1 MWNIFAVTLGFCFL
15 IHRTDAIRSMD
26 PNVLLA
32 SDARWSDI
40 DDEDSKIEYQLE
52 AQGLVVTR
60 MSSFT
65 SGTLGSQLASYTK
78 FVLPETEL
86 GTFSYYMATSDYVD
100 FRAWIRAG
108 GAFVGTNRQ
117 DPITI
122 LNNLFGWTISH
133 TTSSGYSTAAKS
145 STVLGGGPSS
155 LDELSDTDSVYT
167 SSLPADAICVYS
179 SGSYCWVFVVPVD
192 EGVVGYAGMDWYSTS
207 IDWTQVLKLMLEFN
221 AQSGYYIAP
230 LDLAVPNKGHL
241 MYRNVGDARDGHVC
255 FDNFDMGSAVL
266 ACESFGY
273 TGVSSFSSS
282 TPSGL
287 NIVVDPIDCWDT
299 HTDFQDCIANPPHGH
314 CVDNAILLDCTTGQP
329 TLSPST
335 GMPTSTPTISP
346 TACQAYVDDLL
357 DELTVANTE
366 LDAAI
371 SSRGWI
377 PLITIDPTSAVP
389 INSWVGWYDNLA
401 YSEAY
406 ANKSASYFETE
417 ITQLSIS
424 IGTERV
430 ITGAFSPTTFL
441 NKILSYGIDVASG
454 NDDTGFWPSGHG
466 SIPLVYRSDTTQFTS
481 SSLIFGRGDGS
492 VDAPDWALIM
502 VDSGH
507 AGCSTSGD
515 LAGGD
520 CKDIGGESNGSDAYE
535 LGAPWDQYITIYGR

>member
-15 IHRTDAIRSMD
+15 IHRTDAIRSID
-26 PNVLLA
+26 PNILLA

-40 DDEDSKIEYQLE
+40 DDEDSKIESQLE

-65 SGTLGSQLASYTK
+65 SGTLGTQLASYKK
-78 FVLPETEL
+78 FVLPETET
-86 GTFSYYMATSDYVD
+86 GRFSDYIASSDYVD

-108 GAFVGTNRQ
+108 GAFVGTCRQ

-133 TTSSGYSTAAKS
+133 SGGTGSSTATKS
-145 STVLGGGPSS
+145 STILGGGPSS
-155 LDELSDTDSVYT
+155 LPELSDTDSVIT

-179 SGSYCWVFVVPVD
+179 DGSYCWVFVVPVD

-230 LDLAVPNKGHL
+230 LDLAIPNKGHL
-241 MYRNVGDARDGHVC
+241 MYHNVGDARNGHVC

-287 NIVVDPIDCWDT
+287 DIVVDPIDCWDT

-357 DELTVANTE
+357 AELEVA
-366 LDAAI
+366 
-371 SSRGWI
+371 SSWKGWT
-377 PLITIDPTSAVP
+377 PLISIDPNSAVP
-389 INSWVGWYDNLA
+389 KNSWVGWYDNLV

-417 ITQLSIS
+417 ITQLSIL
-424 IGTERV
+424 IGTELI
-430 ITGAFSPTTFL
+430 ITQEFPPTTFL
-441 NKILSYGIDVASG
+441 DKILSYGIDVATG
-454 NDDTGFWPSGHG
+454 NDNTGLWPSGHG

-481 SSLIFGRGDGS
+481 SSLIFGRGDGY
-492 VDAPDWALIM
+492 VDKNDWALIM

-507 AGCSTSGD
+507 AGCSISSGD

-520 CKDIGGESNGSDAYE
+520 CKDIGGESNGSDAYA
-535 LGAPWDQYITIYGR
+535 LGAPWDQYITIYGL

>member
-15 IHRTDAIRSMD
+15 IHRTDAIRSID
-26 PNVLLA
+26 PNILLA

-40 DDEDSKIEYQLE
+40 DDEDSKIESQLE

-65 SGTLGSQLASYTK
+65 SGTLGTQLASYKK
-78 FVLPETEL
+78 FVLPETET
-86 GTFSYYMATSDYVD
+86 GRFSDYIASSDYVD

-133 TTSSGYSTAAKS
+133 SGGTGSSTATKS

-155 LDELSDTDSVYT
+155 LPALSDTYSVYT

-192 EGVVGYAGMDWYSTS
+192 EGVVGYAGMDWYTTS

-221 AQSGYYIAP
+221 AHAGYYIAP
-230 LDLAVPNKGHL
+230 LDLAIPNKGHL
-241 MYRNVGDARDGHVC
+241 MYVNVGDARNGHVC

-287 NIVVDPIDCWDT
+287 DIVVDPIDCWDT

-357 DELTVANTE
+357 DDVHDLLDE
-366 LDAAI
+366 LDVAT
-371 SSRGWI
+371 GWKGWT
-377 PLITIDPTSAVP
+377 PLISIDPTSA
-389 INSWVGWYDNLA
+389 ITKNSWVGWYDNLA
-401 YSEAY
+401 YREAY

-424 IGTERV
+424 IGTEL
-430 ITGAFSPTTFL
+430 IMTHEFPPTTFL
-441 NKILSYGIDVASG
+441 DKILSYGIDVATG
-454 NDDTGFWPSGHG
+454 NDNTGSWSSGHG
-466 SIPLVYRSDTTQFTS
+466 YIPLAYRSDTTQFTS
-481 SSLIFGRGDGS
+481 SYLNFGRGDGS
-492 VDAPDWALIM
+492 SDATDWALIV
-502 VDSGH
+502 VDYT
-507 AGCSTSGD
+507 GCSGD
-515 LAGGD
+515 LEGKY
-520 CKDIGGESNGSDAYE
+520 CKDIGGEGYGSDAHPR
-535 LGAPWDQYITIYGR
+535 GAPWDNTITIHGR